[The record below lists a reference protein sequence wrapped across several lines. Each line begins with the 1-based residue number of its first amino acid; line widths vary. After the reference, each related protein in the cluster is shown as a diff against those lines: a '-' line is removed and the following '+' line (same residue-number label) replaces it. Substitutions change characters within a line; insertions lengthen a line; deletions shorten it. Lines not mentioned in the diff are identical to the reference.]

1 MANFTEGLL
10 SLVKDK
16 VLGKSESEISSTPKP
31 SLSTKQL
38 KIISKNFMAMK
49 AMARDLNV
57 ASQNIKELVKVMGGK
72 PSNKEDKVA
81 GGGLT
86 EEEREKKLE
95 VLVQQEQKADELKPT
110 KVEKKSEAFFEKM
123 KKKGVESVDK
133 FKKSKVG
140 KKAVDLKK
148 QFSENK
154 FIKAFQKYFAI
165 AAIVG
170 ILFLAFKD
178 TIIEWAKGLY
188 DTIKEKFTEF
198 IDDIKNW
205 FDETVKK
212 VVDGVKEFFN
222 TVIEKISS
230 FFEGIGNWFVEKF
243 ETIKSIFEPVLSFI
257 QKVWDKFMGLLD
269 GLKTKIKPVVEGAM
283 KWSGKDGKITKM
295 IQSIGLDKFL
305 GIGQTEEKKVEQ
317 SEDDAEKKKLERQQ
331 KEALDTERVRKQE
344 EEKKYKGKDEI
355 VRERHGIEDKTM
367 TMRAEEAKKEK
378 PAPKGALTTTEGAPV
393 VSGTGE
399 VVMTGESEPGVA
411 PVLDQTAAETKR
423 LQEKEA
429 ATRKVKPTPA
439 PKPEVKPAPKVEA
452 KPTPAPAPA
461 PKPSETQPSAVSGDA
476 ASQIV
481 SELNNSGITS
491 KRAQA
496 NILAQVAKESNFKPI
511 NEELGKWSA
520 QTLFRLYGPPG
531 ASYTDSKGK
540 PATVP
545 QHKNKV
551 RFQTWDSAVE
561 LVKKGPE
568 AIGDVVY
575 GGRMGNNAAGD
586 GFKYRGRGYIQ
597 LTGKDAYDKI
607 GKILGI
613 NLVSD
618 PDQVNNPSIAAKIVP
633 AFFLKFK
640 GKKPE
645 DLEDINSVN
654 KLVGAAD
661 PKSQEARVKLA
672 GDFESRLQSGQSIG
686 TSSTQVASGQ
696 RQQQKPSTP
705 VIVNAPTTNTTV
717 VNNKQV
723 ASAPLP
729 KDSSR
734 ALVSRAA

>member
-38 KIISKNFMAMK
+38 KIVSKNFMSMK
-49 AMARDLNV
+49 SMARDLNV
-57 ASQNIKELVKVMGGK
+57 ASQNIKELVRIMGDK

-81 GGGLT
+81 SSGLT

-95 VLVQQEQKADELKPT
+95 VLVEREQKADELKPT
-110 KVEKKSEAFFEKM
+110 KVEKKSESFFSKM
-123 KKKGVESVDK
+123 AKKGVDK

-140 KKAVDLKK
+140 KKAIDLKK

-188 DTIKEKFTEF
+188 NTIKEKFTEF

-243 ETIKSIFEPVLSFI
+243 QTIKDIFEPVLSFI

-269 GLKTKIKPVVEGAM
+269 GLKDKIRPVVEGAM
-283 KWSGKDGKITKM
+283 SWSGKDGKITKL

-305 GIGQTEEKKVEQ
+305 GIGQTEEKKVDP

-344 EEKKYKGKDEI
+344 KEKQYTGEDEI
-355 VRERHGIEDKTM
+355 VRQRHGIEDKTV
-367 TMRAEEAKKEK
+367 TMRAEERK
-378 PAPKGALTTTEGAPV
+378 P
-393 VSGTGE
+393 
-399 VVMTGESEPGVA
+399 
-411 PVLDQTAAETKR
+411 
-423 LQEKEA
+423 
-429 ATRKVKPTPA
+429 KVEPTPT
-439 PKPEVKPAPKVEA
+439 PKPEVKPAPKVET
-452 KPTPAPAPA
+452 KPTPAPVVKEEIAPST
-461 PKPSETQPSAVSGDA
+461 KTQPPSPSKEKKL
-476 ASQIV
+476 
-481 SELNNSGITS
+481 EL
-491 KRAQA
+491 
-496 NILAQVAKESNFKPI
+496 
-511 NEELGKWSA
+511 
-520 QTLFRLYGPPG
+520 PPG
-531 ASYTDSKGK
+531 APTSEPLVMKISPEQGKKAMLDELDRQKVTDPTTRAAIMAQAAKETGGFKFLSENLGYK
-540 PATVP
+540 PEGLKKTFGRL
-545 QHKNKV
+545 KN
-551 RFQTWDSAVE
+551 TPMEILESAV
-561 LVKKGPE
+561 KGGAP
-568 AIGDVVY
+568 AIGELVY
-575 GGRMGNNAAGD
+575 GGSKDSPSYAFGVKNLGNTEPGD
-586 GFKYRGRGYIQ
+586 GAKFRGRGFFQ
-597 LTGKDAYDKI
+597 LTGRANYQKA
-607 GKILGI
+607 
-613 NLVSD
+613 
-618 PDQVNNPSIAAKIVP
+618 
-633 AFFLKFK
+633 
-640 GKKPE
+640 
-645 DLEDINSVN
+645 
-654 KLVGAAD
+654 GAAD
-661 PKSQEARVKLA
+661 RPEKLLNLDEAAKTAVDFALRYK
-672 GDFESRLQSGQSIG
+672 GDFGDPKAFTKFVNGGYIGLDERTKYFQAFLQDPTITKVGASATAASGGSV
-686 TSSTQVASGQ
+686 SSASGEVASGQ

-705 VIVNAPTTNTTV
+705 TVINAPTTNTTV

-723 ASAPLP
+723 ASAPPP